1 MTITQRKDGRY
12 QAVIRDDEYGN
23 PLPKPVYFYDRNRK
37 QLELKVRQ
45 FRADRKRGRLFQE
58 VREAWEEEH
67 FRDLAHNT
75 WVSYSPALKRAAQN
89 FDTRPVK
96 DMTPLEIERTVR
108 LMAKQGYSH
117 QSCKIY
123 LSAMR
128 QICDYAV
135 LHGDIDIN
143 PCEAIRLPRGLP
155 KTRRLPPDDT
165 LIQTIIE
172 HVDDDFGLYLYFL
185 LYTGLRR
192 GEALAIDIQKDLDFE
207 ARLIHV
213 RHSVYFVG
221 DRPYLKDTK
230 TLAGMRDVVMLDNL
244 YDKLLP
250 YRHQCGYLFGGAK
263 LMTLKALV
271 ITPALTVPTFVYIL
285 YPSLRVDHRHNSH
298 FCDAICICRTC
309 PLAVGQFDKLSRVII
324 RALLQSSY
332 NRRRVRPICGDAQI
346 YRLSKCRG
354 AMLAIH
360 IDTASLEHADL
371 LANRILSLI
380 LIQIGQC
387 GFDFCTSDTNKQV
400 CSIRCAHRHDRAARI
415 FQRCA
420 KRDGSRSAGRSG
432 VYDHVRLPCIASGK
446 SMGHRCANR
455 LRIQSHKF
463 FPP

>member
-45 FRADRKRGRLFQE
+45 FRADRKRGRLFQA

-89 FDTRPVK
+89 FDARPVK

-172 HVDDDFGLYLYFL
+172 HIDDDFGLYLYFL

-250 YRHQCGYLFGGAK
+250 YRHQRGYLFGGAK
-263 LMTLKALV
+263 LMTLKAFNKAFDRYALAASLAYTEKVLRTRHRRGKTEEYTKIYIRHLV
-271 ITPALTVPTFVYIL
+271 T
-285 YPSLRVDHRHNSH
+285 SHQLRH
-298 FCDAICICRTC
+298 AYAT
-309 PLAVGQFDKLSRVII
+309 
-324 RALLQSSY
+324 LLFEADID
-332 NRRRVRPICGDAQI
+332 VKDAQQ
-346 YRLSKCRG
+346 LLGHSKEEVTRDTYT
-354 AMLAIH
+354 H
-360 IDTASLEHADL
+360 IRERRKTQTAQKLNQFLQRTH
-371 LANRILSLI
+371 R
-380 LIQIGQC
+380 
-387 GFDFCTSDTNKQV
+387 TN
-400 CSIRCAHRHDRAARI
+400 D
-415 FQRCA
+415 
-420 KRDGSRSAGRSG
+420 
-432 VYDHVRLPCIASGK
+432 
-446 SMGHRCANR
+446 
-455 LRIQSHKF
+455 
-463 FPP
+463 

>member
-143 PCEAIRLPRGLP
+143 PCEAIRLPHGLP
-155 KTRRLPPDDT
+155 KTRRLPPDDA

-263 LMTLKALV
+263 LMTLKAFNKAFDRY
-271 ITPALTVPTFVYIL
+271 ALAAGLAYTEQVLRTRHRRGKTEEYTKTYIRHRVT
-285 YPSLRVDHRHNSH
+285 SHQLRH
-298 FCDAICICRTC
+298 AYAT
-309 PLAVGQFDKLSRVII
+309 
-324 RALLQSSY
+324 LLFEADID
-332 NRRRVRPICGDAQI
+332 VKDAQQ
-346 YRLSKCRG
+346 LLGHSKEEVTRDTYT
-354 AMLAIH
+354 H
-360 IDTASLEHADL
+360 IRERRKTQTAQKL
-371 LANRILSLI
+371 N
-380 LIQIGQC
+380 
-387 GFDFCTSDTNKQV
+387 DFL
-400 CSIRCAHRHDRAARI
+400 RH
-415 FQRCA
+415 
-420 KRDGSRSAGRSG
+420 SN
-432 VYDHVRLPCIASGK
+432 L
-446 SMGHRCANR
+446 
-455 LRIQSHKF
+455 
-463 FPP
+463 